1 MNSTPTPVVAVL
13 LDIDGTLMDSNPLHV
28 LAWQRAFRRLG
39 RHEEG
44 SRVLHLIGMGGDKL
58 APEVLGD
65 APQHELDRAKE
76 LWLEEYSQKG
86 LVEHAE
92 PFAGAVELLA
102 ELRRRGVRTAL
113 ASSGERSDIDR
124 YVERLGGPG
133 SFDELVSS
141 NDVRAS
147 KPEPDIFALALE
159 KLGKPAGALVIGD
172 TVWDIAAARAIG
184 LPCVCVLTGGIE
196 RSVLEEAGAAAV
208 YDDPAD
214 VQAHLDD
221 ILAGGHS
228 DGSLPGCDQLI
239 V

>member
-1 MNSTPTPVVAVL
+1 MNSTPTPVAAVL

-102 ELRRRGVRTAL
+102 ELRRRGVR
-113 ASSGERSDIDR
+113 I
-124 YVERLGGPG
+124 
-133 SFDELVSS
+133 
-141 NDVRAS
+141 
-147 KPEPDIFALALE
+147 ALALE
-159 KLGKPAGALVIGD
+159 KLGKPGGALVIGD
-172 TVWDIAAARAIG
+172 TVWDVAAARAIG

-228 DGSLPGCDQLI
+228 DGSLPGCDQRI